1 MIMPPEVAAKLA
13 QGLSRI
19 TARKKEESTQDALD
33 FSDREFEIAG
43 MLVQG
48 FTNRQISSALF
59 ISEGTVRNYI
69 SGIYAKI
76 GVGDRT
82 NAVLFLK
89 KHGIA

>member
-1 MIMPPEVAAKLA
+1 M
-13 QGLSRI
+13 
-19 TARKKEESTQDALD
+19 
-33 FSDREFEIAG
+33 EIAD

-76 GVGDRT
+76 GVADRT
-82 NAVLFLK
+82 NAVLLLK
-89 KHGIA
+89 DKGIR